1 MTAGFIWSE
10 EFLGFVDAEN
20 GNSIDNEVF
29 LTHMYSVVFG
39 REPDNDGF
47 LWWLDQLDSASRTQT
62 DVLVEM
68 TQSNE
73 YVELTLSATVDY
85 LHTEVPEPDP
95 VITRMTLDKVE
106 YWAYNIQDVHTE
118 RQRNELVGT
127 HFDLYV
133 LEPVVSENGQEN
145 FDIATLVRDIR
156 QYNIDYRGVDPLI
169 VAYVD
174 VGQAENWRW
183 YFNQSWMNENEQLT
197 DQAPVWITGN
207 DPDQWVGN
215 YPVAV
220 WAEEWQDI
228 VMYGN
233 QGRSLVQI
241 TLDAGFDGIY
251 MDWVEAFSD
260 VSVQDYL
267 RNSEGISEDN
277 VESLSAERMLDFI
290 EKIRSYAR
298 QESNSA
304 NPDYLIIAQ
313 NGSDLREYNPQRYDA
328 LMDAIALEGLFYEGV
343 DGECQAFDNWE
354 CGDGFN
360 PPPEQLTGTWS
371 QEVMGHIAPL
381 NENAVMPVFCVEYAQ
396 DTETKKFATEVYESL
411 APGVCIPY
419 ATRRSLE
426 KLSTTPYPVGYSPI
440 DY

>member
-1 MTAGFIWSE
+1 
-10 EFLGFVDAEN
+10 
-20 GNSIDNEVF
+20 
-29 LTHMYSVVFG
+29 
-39 REPDNDGF
+39 
-47 LWWLDQLDSASRTQT
+47 
-62 DVLVEM
+62 
-68 TQSNE
+68 
-73 YVELTLSATVDY
+73 
-85 LHTEVPEPDP
+85 
-95 VITRMTLDKVE
+95 
-106 YWAYNIQDVHTE
+106 
-118 RQRNELVGT
+118 
-127 HFDLYV
+127 
-133 LEPVVSENGQEN
+133 
-145 FDIATLVRDIR
+145 
-156 QYNIDYRGVDPLI
+156 
-169 VAYVD
+169 
-174 VGQAENWRW
+174 
-183 YFNQSWMNENEQLT
+183 
-197 DQAPVWITGN
+197 
-207 DPDQWVGN
+207 
-215 YPVAV
+215 
-220 WAEEWQDI
+220 
-228 VMYGN
+228 MYGN

-328 LMDAIALEGLFYEGV
+328 LMDAIALEGFFYEGV